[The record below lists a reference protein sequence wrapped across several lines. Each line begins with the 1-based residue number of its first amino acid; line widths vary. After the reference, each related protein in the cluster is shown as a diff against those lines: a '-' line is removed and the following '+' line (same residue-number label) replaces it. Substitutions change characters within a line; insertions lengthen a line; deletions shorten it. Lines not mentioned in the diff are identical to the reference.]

1 MVQYHSEICCGIS
14 KYGSNSLC
22 DLPRPRS
29 LSPTAGSVSAHSCSF
44 FALHVQFQTIKAI
57 IYEGLDCANGTP
69 LSSKPKL
76 TSAEYIMDLLF
87 PGVSSDL
94 VISDTDLSIIVDQSS
109 SFTLRLTEPL
119 PESVN
124 ISIAVTHAGV
134 VSIDPTTIEA
144 PPYSVGPWPVN
155 VTAKEGG
162 HVIVYAVISPNITQ
176 DDQAFTRVTAQHSQT
191 IALIS
196 FIIGWVYFFAW
207 SISFYPQIYDNFVRK
222 SVVGLNFDFLALNIV
237 GFTMYGIF
245 NIGLYWVPEV
255 EREYFIRHPRGLN
268 PVQLN
273 DIVFAVHAVFATLIT
288 ISQCFC
294 FERGN
299 QRVSTTAWSIL
310 AAFALIFITCLGLA
324 LFDYILWLDFLYD
337 CSYIKLTITLIKYIP
352 QAFMNYQRKSTVGWS
367 IGNVFLDFTGGL
379 LSMGQ
384 MLMNAYNY
392 NDWVSIF
399 GDPTKFGLGLF
410 SVVFDILFIFQHY
423 ILYRE
428 SSAKAYDLTFRV

>member
-1 MVQYHSEICCGIS
+1 MFPKHSFCPC
-14 KYGSNSLC
+14 
-22 DLPRPRS
+22 
-29 LSPTAGSVSAHSCSF
+29 SCTCKMFLLATTVVLF
-44 FALHVQFQTIKAI
+44 F
-57 IYEGLDCANGTP
+57 
-69 LSSKPKL
+69 S
-76 TSAEYIMDLLF
+76 
-87 PGVSSDL
+87 GVSSDL
-94 VISDTDLSIIVDQSS
+94 VISDAELYMTVGQSS
-109 SFTLRLTEPL
+109 FFTLKLTQPL
-119 PESVN
+119 PEPVN
-124 ISIAVTHAGV
+124 ISVAVTHAGV
-134 VSIDPTTIEA
+134 IGIDPTSIEA
-144 PPYSVGPWPVN
+144 PANSVGPWRVN
-155 VTAKEGG
+155 VTAQEGG

-176 DDQAFTRVTAQHSQT
+176 DDSAFIRVTTQHSENLT
-191 IALIS
+191 LIS
-196 FIIGWVYFFAW
+196 FIIGWVYFVAW
-207 SISFYPQIYDNFVRK
+207 SVSFYPQIYENFVRK
-222 SVVGLNFDFLALNIV
+222 SVIGLNFDFLALNIV

-245 NIGLYWVPEV
+245 NIGLYWIPDIEN
-255 EREYFIRHPRGLN
+255 EYFNRHPRGLN

-310 AAFALIFITCLGLA
+310 AAFFLIFITCLSLA
-324 LFDYILWLDFLYD
+324 LFDYIQWLDFLYD

-367 IGNVFLDFTGGL
+367 IGNVFLDFTGGI

-410 SVVFDILFIFQHY
+410 SVIFDILFIFQHY
-423 ILYRE
+423 ILYRQP
-428 SSAKAYDLTFRV
+428 SAKAYDLTFRV

>member
-1 MVQYHSEICCGIS
+1 MS
-14 KYGSNSLC
+14 
-22 DLPRPRS
+22 
-29 LSPTAGSVSAHSCSF
+29 
-44 FALHVQFQTIKAI
+44 
-57 IYEGLDCANGTP
+57 
-69 LSSKPKL
+69 PKL
-76 TSAEYIMDLLF
+76 SFCSCTSTCKIFLLITTLLF
-87 PGVSSDL
+87 FFSGVSSDL
-94 VISDTDLSIIVDQSS
+94 VISDNDLSIIVGQSS
-109 SFTLRLTEPL
+109 SFTLRLTDPL
-119 PESVN
+119 PEPVN

-134 VSIDPTTIEA
+134 ISIDPTTIEA
-144 PPYSVGPWPVN
+144 PPNSVGPWQVN
-155 VTAKEGG
+155 VTAQEGG
-162 HVIVYAVISPNITQ
+162 HVVVYAVISPNITQ
-176 DDQAFTRVTAQHSQT
+176 DDQAFIRVTAQHSQT
-191 IALIS
+191 IALTS

-222 SVVGLNFDFLALNIV
+222 SVIGLNFDFLALNIV

-245 NIGLYWVPEV
+245 NIGLYWVPEI

-273 DIVFAVHAVFATLIT
+273 DIVFAVHAAFATLIT

-428 SSAKAYDLTFRV
+428 PSAKAYDLTFRV